1 MTEYKADAY
10 VRVPFSIYI
19 EARSFFEAM
28 EIADEKAKKF
38 SEILSQYLSLKELD
52 EHKDSEGW
60 SMTVDLLNLKVDSTH
75 PRTVYGRPFIPGYD
89 D

>member
-19 EARSFFEAM
+19 EAASSLEAM

-38 SEILSQYLSLKELD
+38 SEILSQYLLSQKNCMNIKIQ
-52 EHKDSEGW
+52 KDG
-60 SMTVDLLNLKVDSTH
+60 V
-75 PRTVYGRPFIPGYD
+75 
-89 D
+89 

>member
-19 EARSFFEAM
+19 EAVSSLEAM

-38 SEILSQYLSLKELD
+38 SEVLSQYLSLKELY

-60 SMTVDLLNLKVDSTH
+60 SMTCDEVILQIDLTYQVNTCM
-75 PRTVYGRPFIPGYD
+75 RPFIRDFD

>member
-1 MTEYKADAY
+1 M
-10 VRVPFSIYI
+10 S
-19 EARSFFEAM
+19 SLEAM

-38 SEILSQYLSLKELD
+38 SEVLSQYLSLKELY

-60 SMTVDLLNLKVDSTH
+60 SMTVDLLNLKVDS
-75 PRTVYGRPFIPGYD
+75 PRDSSNEPFTLHVDLLSRNYD

>member
-19 EARSFFEAM
+19 EAASSLEAM
-28 EIADEKAKKF
+28 EIADEKAKF
-38 SEILSQYLSLKELD
+38 LRFLVNTFLSKNCMNIRFRRM
-52 EHKDSEGW
+52 G
-60 SMTVDLLNLKVDSTH
+60 MTVDLLGKVDSH
-75 PRTVYGRPFIPGYD
+75 PRTVGRPFIPDFD